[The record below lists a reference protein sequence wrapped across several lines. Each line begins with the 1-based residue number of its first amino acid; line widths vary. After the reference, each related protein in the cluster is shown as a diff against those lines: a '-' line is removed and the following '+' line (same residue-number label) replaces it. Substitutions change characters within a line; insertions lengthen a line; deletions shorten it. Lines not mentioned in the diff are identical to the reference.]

1 MKRLG
6 SISQPIPLAKLAYEK
21 LRDSILDGSLQPG
34 EIYNEKNLA
43 EELGISRTPVREA
56 LLELSA
62 QGLVT
67 FLPRRGII
75 IRHFTKR
82 DIEEVFEL
90 RNVIELA
97 VVERVADNYQKY
109 DFKKLQK
116 TIEKQKSTIENQN
129 YIDFLHVDRIFH
141 ISLCEMYG
149 NRRLIA
155 IMENIRDL
163 IQIMGSEALKDPKR
177 MEEVI
182 DEHQKVLD
190 FISKGLKL
198 EAREAMEYHLERSKK
213 AVLQYHHDSTE

>member
-62 QGLVT
+62 QGLVI
-67 FLPRRGII
+67 FLPRRGLI

-90 RNVIELA
+90 RNVIEIA
-97 VVERVADNYQKY
+97 VVERVA
-109 DFKKLQK
+109 
-116 TIEKQKSTIENQN
+116 
-129 YIDFLHVDRIFH
+129 
-141 ISLCEMYG
+141 
-149 NRRLIA
+149 
-155 IMENIRDL
+155 
-163 IQIMGSEALKDPKR
+163 IMGSEALKDPKR